1 MAIVQI
7 SQIKNRR
14 GVESDLPQ
22 LASAELGWSVDT
34 QKLYIGNGTLAEGAL
49 EIGNTRVL
57 TTQDL
62 PFANGAVISQGLSDN
77 TTSPLTSCTFAS
89 TIPGIIMN
97 YVLTRASNVRVGTFC
112 VTSNVTANV
121 VHYSDDYTETDITG
135 VYFQANILGNN
146 QTRISANL
154 TSTGSGAQIKFSL
167 DSVTF

>member
-34 QKLYIGNGTLAEGAL
+34 QKLYIGNGTLAEGAP
-49 EIGNTRVL
+49 EIGNTRIL

-62 PFANGAVISQGLSDN
+62 PFANGVVISGNLTDN
-77 TTSPLTSCTFAS
+77 TTSLLTNSTFDS

-135 VYFQANILGNN
+135 VYFQANIVSN
-146 QTRISANL
+146 TYTTISANL
-154 TSTGSGAQIKFSL
+154 TSTGSGATIKFSF

>member
-34 QKLYIGNGTLAEGAL
+34 QKLYIGNGTLAEGAP
-49 EIGNTRVL
+49 EIGNTRIL

-97 YVLTRASNVRVGTFC
+97 YVLTRASNVRVGTFY

-121 VHYSDDYTETDITG
+121 VHYSDDYTETGITG
-135 VYFQANILGNN
+135 VYLQANIVSN
-146 QTRISANL
+146 TYTTISANV
-154 TSTGSGAQIKFSL
+154 TSTVANATIKFSFN
-167 DSVTF
+167 SVTF